1 MKVNKLK
8 TLLYCVGTG
17 VLLTTLTVDAAT
29 LTFSEGIK
37 ENNTITYEVFVTPSD
52 GESLENKKIT
62 VSSNQN
68 NISKSYANTNDT
80 IAKCEGDMCTIFSA
94 ITSKTSIAKIKLTN
108 NASTEIQGVALSLL
122 PDGNWASKVETQ
134 ATNLAATVEE
144 TTTTQKTLSSK
155 AELTNLTVSV
165 GTMEPG
171 FNVSERS
178 YTIKGIKDTVN
189 SITFSPT
196 CDNCVTEFI
205 CIENCSVNDS
215 KNNRIMLEDGANT
228 IKLKT
233 TSEDGKSHTE
243 YNFTVYRGEIE
254 EPSAYLEEV
263 TIKGVELSPKFDM
276 LLNDYSV
283 NVDLD
288 VESLEIEYVLEDP
301 EATVEIKGADDLKE
315 GENTVTITV
324 TSSDGKS
331 KQVYTITV
339 NKEDL
344 CDPEKEDCEEEA
356 KDTVV
361 IEKKKNNKVWLI
373 VLLVIIALGII
384 GGSGYLIFKKK
395 KKNDKDDKK
404 NKKNNSGKGEKIKN
418 MLIESDD
425 EDEQP
430 LDEAILKNDE
440 VLEEN
445 KEEIIKPRVKPSVD
459 DALDDLMKTKEIEL
473 NNL

>member
-1 MKVNKLK
+1 
-8 TLLYCVGTG
+8 
-17 VLLTTLTVDAAT
+17 
-29 LTFSEGIK
+29 
-37 ENNTITYEVFVTPSD
+37 
-52 GESLENKKIT
+52 
-62 VSSNQN
+62 
-68 NISKSYANTNDT
+68 
-80 IAKCEGDMCTIFSA
+80 
-94 ITSKTSIAKIKLTN
+94 
-108 NASTEIQGVALSLL
+108 
-122 PDGNWASKVETQ
+122 
-134 ATNLAATVEE
+134 
-144 TTTTQKTLSSK
+144 
-155 AELTNLTVSV
+155 
-165 GTMEPG
+165 
-171 FNVSERS
+171 
-178 YTIKGIKDTVN
+178 
-189 SITFSPT
+189 
-196 CDNCVTEFI
+196 
-205 CIENCSVNDS
+205 
-215 KNNRIMLEDGANT
+215 MLEDGANT

-445 KEEIIKPRVKPSVD
+445 KEEIIKPRVTNIKS
-459 DALDDLMKTKEIEL
+459 
-473 NNL
+473 N